1 VMRDFL
7 RPAALRAYEAL
18 RHQSL
23 RDLLR
28 NHHASFQDSI
38 DAVLKDYHTESPIAR
53 YAHWSYEHDF
63 YAAALPR
70 AAIRRAVDT
79 RFSPIE
85 EQHMWDW
92 LQTVPEKGPST

>member
-1 VMRDFL
+1 
-7 RPAALRAYEAL
+7 LRAYEAL

-38 DAVLKDYHTESPIAR
+38 DATLAGYHTDSPIPR
-53 YAHWSYEHDF
+53 YAPWSTEHDF

-70 AAIRRAVDT
+70 AAIPRAVDT
-79 RFSPIE
+79 RFSAIE

-92 LQTVPEKGPST
+92 LQTTPKKDPTL